1 MRRRELIAFVGG
13 TAIMWPLAARAKQP
27 AMPVIGFL
35 NGGSSQGY
43 ALYEAAF
50 AEGLKEAGYVD
61 GQNAIIE
68 YRWAEGQYDR
78 LRAMAA
84 DLVHRQVSIIVANT
98 PANVVAKAATGT
110 IPIVFTTGSDPVQ
123 LGLVPNLSHPGGNV
137 TGVASLNVEVIPKR
151 LELAHE
157 LNPIAGLIGL
167 LVNPL
172 NPKAETE
179 TKDAQAVADALG
191 LQLIVLQASSET
203 DIKNAL
209 ISFRQQP
216 AAALVITI
224 DPFFIGESENLGR
237 LTLGHLVPAIYGYR
251 EFTAAGGLMSYG
263 GSITDTYRLAG
274 SYTGRTLRGE
284 RPADLPVLQSTKVEL
299 IINLKTAKAIG
310 IAVPQSMLARADE
323 VLE

>member
-1 MRRRELIAFVGG
+1 
-13 TAIMWPLAARAKQP
+13 
-27 AMPVIGFL
+27 
-35 NGGSSQGY
+35 
-43 ALYEAAF
+43 
-50 AEGLKEAGYVD
+50 
-61 GQNAIIE
+61 
-68 YRWAEGQYDR
+68 
-78 LRAMAA
+78 
-84 DLVHRQVSIIVANT
+84 
-98 PANVVAKAATGT
+98 
-110 IPIVFTTGSDPVQ
+110 
-123 LGLVPNLSHPGGNV
+123 
-137 TGVASLNVEVIPKR
+137 
-151 LELAHE
+151 

-224 DPFFIGESENLGR
+224 DPFFIGESENLGM

-274 SYTGRTLRGE
+274 SYTGRILRGE